1 MSVMTL
7 AIQLLITS
15 RCRELRLGRA
25 ELVRRCGY
33 KNVSKGLRRLEQVY
47 AGNLEKAQ
55 SLVCALPGA
64 LELPPDV
71 VRGAL
76 DKSARQLA
84 EAAAGAAAE
93 AEAAWRVAFKP
104 HAYLLGTHTRP
115 SQLLF
120 FAITGGA
127 ERWLKIP
134 LDLSQPPLSYAAL
147 ALAVVRRTPVV
158 RYFGATSDSS

>member
-1 MSVMTL
+1 MNATAMAASEQLQDTIESVSYIE
-7 AIQLLITS
+7 AP
-15 RCRELRLGRA
+15 A
-25 ELVRRCGY
+25 V
-33 KNVSKGLRRLEQVY
+33 
-47 AGNLEKAQ
+47 
-55 SLVCALPGA
+55 
-64 LELPPDV
+64 
-71 VRGAL
+71 
-76 DKSARQLA
+76 SARQLA